1 MRHLGDRTS
10 AYVDG
15 RLTGRRLAR
24 AEAHL
29 RTCPACA
36 TNVEAER
43 ALAERL
49 RSLGPADAPA
59 DLEERIITRPHSR
72 NGPWQRTVRRAAD
85 RASLPGWRRRLTVR
99 LGAGAGLV
107 AAGLAGIVLLGSVPQ
122 DTAALRAA
130 AAGSVSLRGPVVE
143 MAGNSTEATTRTL
156 RAQGWAVPADL
167 PVDLHIAGATV
178 HTDGG
183 AEVLEVEIAGGAG
196 VATLFQGRGAME
208 AEMVPEHAEFVQCG
222 DLSTVIVG
230 DTALRARVAALLPA
244 APVDSSLAG
253 RFDRG
258 VQAVLT
264 YLREVAP

>member
-29 RTCPACA
+29 RTCQTCA
-36 TNVEAER
+36 RSVEAER

-59 DLEERIITRPHSR
+59 DLEARIITRPPSG

-85 RASLPGWRRRLTVR
+85 RASFPGWRRRLTVR
-99 LGAGAGLV
+99 FGAGAGLV
-107 AAGLAGIVLLGSVPQ
+107 AAGLAGFVLLGSVPQ

-130 AAGSVSLRGPVVE
+130 AAGSASLRGPVVE
-143 MAGNSTEATTRTL
+143 MAGNSTEATARTL
-156 RAQGWAVPADL
+156 RDQGWALPADL

-230 DTALRARVAALLPA
+230 DTELRSRVAALLPA